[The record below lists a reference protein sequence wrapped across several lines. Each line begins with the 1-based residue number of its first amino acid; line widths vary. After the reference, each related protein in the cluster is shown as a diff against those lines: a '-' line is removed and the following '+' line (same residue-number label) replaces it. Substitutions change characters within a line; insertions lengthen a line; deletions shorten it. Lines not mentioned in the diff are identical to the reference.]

1 MPEASLQAGFGCA
14 GLLTFGM
21 ALSALVIA
29 CLSYV
34 QVQNNTATLSSSLA
48 QGVSPED
55 LYGSWQPCGEV
66 DAISK

>member
-1 MPEASLQAGFGCA
+1 MPESLQAGFGCA
-14 GLLTFGM
+14 GLLTFGV

-34 QVQNNTATLSSSLA
+34 QVQNNTAMLSSSLEKS
-48 QGVSPED
+48 VSPEE
-55 LYGSWQPCGEV
+55 LHGTWQPCGEV

>member
-34 QVQNNTATLSSSLA
+34 QVQNNTAMLSTSLSR
-48 QGVSPED
+48 VSPED
-55 LYGSWQPCGEV
+55 LHGSWQPCGEV